1 MAASESLTR
10 VVGAYAS
17 VVGCRGAAVERS
29 LGRWPGVRCCYE
41 AGPTGCDLYRHR
53 VERGIA
59 YEVVAPGLVSQRP
72 SDRVK
77 TDRRDARKLACLH
90 AGGLL
95 EPIHVPAPE
104 LEAARDLVR
113 ARGRSSG
120 PDA

>member
-1 MAASESLTR
+1 MSRSPVRGGGVRSLTR

-29 LGRWPGVRCCYE
+29 LGRWPDVRCCYE
-41 AGPTGCDLYRHR
+41 AGPTGFDLYRHR

-77 TDRRDARKLACLH
+77 TERRDARKLRASMP
-90 AGGLL
+90 AGCSS
-95 EPIHVPAPE
+95 
-104 LEAARDLVR
+104 
-113 ARGRSSG
+113 RSTC
-120 PDA
+120 P